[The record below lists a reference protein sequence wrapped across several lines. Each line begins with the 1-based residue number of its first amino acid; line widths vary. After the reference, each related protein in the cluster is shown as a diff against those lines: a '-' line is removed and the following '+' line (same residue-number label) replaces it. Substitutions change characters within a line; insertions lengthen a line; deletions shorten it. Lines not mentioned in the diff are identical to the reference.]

1 MNLDGPHPTWPIYKY
16 QPINGNTL
24 GNLAQG
30 KLWASP
36 PSAFNDPFECR
47 LQRADQSDS
56 LSHLRAQN
64 PNLASQSDK
73 ELIQMAIA
81 RYEKEFAKLGI
92 ICFSQLP
99 DNILMWSHYTDHH
112 RGICLGFAD
121 SPATPI
127 ERAVYPVEYTDD
139 YPALRFDRVWHGDGL
154 ARILHAKY
162 SGWKYECELRTMN
175 FDRTGLLDYPAPLTT
190 IIFGLRT
197 TQSDQH
203 LIRTVAAAETSIS
216 FMKVTLDPEQYKLH
230 IIPA

>member
-1 MNLDGPHPTWPIYKY
+1 MILDGPHPTWPIYKY
-16 QPINGNTL
+16 QPINGHTL

-81 RYEKEFAKLGI
+81 RYEQEFTKFGI
-92 ICFSQLP
+92 ICFSQHP

-121 SPATPI
+121 SQATPI
-127 ERAVYPVEYTDD
+127 ERGVIRSNIPMITPNSDLTGYGMAMVSPVFYMQNTQ
-139 YPALRFDRVWHGDGL
+139 AGNTS
-154 ARILHAKY
+154 AN
-162 SGWKYECELRTMN
+162 CE
-175 FDRTGLLDYPAPLTT
+175 P
-190 IIFGLRT
+190 
-197 TQSDQH
+197 
-203 LIRTVAAAETSIS
+203 
-216 FMKVTLDPEQYKLH
+216 
-230 IIPA
+230 